1 MNKKILMAE
10 VLLAFLLVAA
20 FRLKTNTDGEHL
32 RLVDRKEVYQNRLVL
47 HCSPDWN
54 LLDAD
59 SLAAGIGPLPGIG
72 NYQWKIST
80 KSDSAAFY
88 FNQGINLY
96 YAFHIIE
103 SMASF
108 KKAAIFDDKA
118 PMIYWAQALAYG
130 PNINDFQYSAAPD
143 AYEAARKA
151 ESLSADC
158 SKEEK
163 LLIEAM
169 SVRYSLDTSKKQS
182 ALNSLYTAKMKM
194 ASELSPRNK
203 DIAILYA
210 DAMMLEH
217 PWDYWKHDGTPQPW
231 TPAIIELLEKELKL
245 DETHPGANHYYIHM
259 VEASPNPGKGL
270 ACANRLGKLMPG
282 VSHVVHMPSHIYIR
296 TGNYRQGIVV
306 NESAVKE
313 YNRYL
318 KLYPDVVNNAP
329 LYLIH
334 NLHMQTANAMML
346 DDYKSSIKAADATQA
361 SFDSSFMSIP
371 APIGNFIQYVYLT
384 PAFVM
389 VRYGKW
395 DEVLKLPAIPDSY
408 VDANALW
415 HWARGMAM
423 VGKNNL
429 AGAKN
434 ELALLKEKMKDPS
447 MSVVYSP
454 FNSALD
460 AAKVAENILAGRI
473 AEKENK
479 EADAVAYFKEAVK
492 AEDAM
497 IYNEPRDWLLPAR
510 QYLGNALLNGNY
522 SEAERIFHEDL
533 DQNPRNNWSLY
544 GLYLALKKEGR
555 TKTPLMRAGKRFR
568 PANMQ
573 AENAVF

>member
-10 VLLAFLLVAA
+10 VALAFLLVAA
-20 FRLKTNTDGEHL
+20 FRLKSNTGGEHL
-32 RLVDRKEVYQNRLVL
+32 RKVDIKEVYQNRLVL

-72 NYQWKIST
+72 NYHWKINT
-80 KSDSAAFY
+80 KNDSAAFY

-108 KKAAIFDDKA
+108 KKAAQFDDKA
-118 PMIYWAQALAYG
+118 AMIYWAQALAYG

-151 ESLSADC
+151 ESLSGNC

-163 LLIEAM
+163 LLIDAM

-194 ASELSPRNK
+194 ASQLAPGNK
-203 DIAILYA
+203 DITVLYA

-231 TPAIIELLEKELKL
+231 TPAIIELLEKELKQ
-245 DETHPGANHYYIHM
+245 DKTHPGANHYYIHM

-296 TGNYRQGIVV
+296 TGNYKEGIAV
-306 NESAVKE
+306 NEAAVKE
-313 YNRYL
+313 YERYL
-318 KLYPDVVNNAP
+318 GLYPDVVNNAP

-346 DDYKSSIKAADATQA
+346 DDYNNSMRAALATQA
-361 SFDSSFMSIP
+361 SFDSSFMSLP
-371 APIGNFIQYVYLT
+371 APMGNFIQYVYMT

-389 VRYGKW
+389 ARYGKW
-395 DEVLKLPAIPDSY
+395 DEILKHPAIPDSY

-415 HWARGMAM
+415 HWARGMALAA
-423 VGKNNL
+423 KNDL
-429 AGAKN
+429 AGAKS
-434 ELALLKEKMKDPS
+434 ELGLLRDKMKDPS
-447 MSVVYSP
+447 MAVVFSP

-460 AAKVAENILAGRI
+460 AARVAENILAGRI
-473 AEKENK
+473 AEKESK
-479 EADAVAYFKEAVK
+479 PAAAVAHFKEAVK

-510 QYLGNALLNGNY
+510 QYLGNALLSINTR
-522 SEAERIFHEDL
+522 EAEKIFRQDL
-533 DQNPRNNWSLY
+533 LQNPKNGWSLS
-544 GLYLALKKEGR
+544 GISQIHTKKQR
-555 TKTPLMRAGKRFR
+555 KV
-568 PANMQ
+568 Q
-573 AENAVF
+573 W